1 MLLTYWVWT
10 HLGLP
15 GKQLHVPTIVTEG
28 MPLRLCWVIRVR
40 RDSSC
45 FFFLWRELR
54 CDLYFIPSPS
64 FLPRLAGPF
73 NVSPVCSTF
82 LSVTFL
88 EPPDKQAYC
97 QSCGSFYGQMRCLQT
112 FSFSLFPSSKR
123 RVCTKKKVTVRVQN
137 YLPVKNYSSAILS
150 VSLFNGNR
158 HTWGK
163 EEKLLLLKI

>member
-1 MLLTYWVWT
+1 MNPPWFTREAAPCPYHCDRRHATAALLS
-10 HLGLP
+10 
-15 GKQLHVPTIVTEG
+15 
-28 MPLRLCWVIRVR
+28 
-40 RDSSC
+40 DSGETGQFV

-123 RVCTKKKVTVRVQN
+123 RVCTKKKVTVRIQN

-150 VSLFNGNR
+150 VSLFNGNK